1 MIPINVAQQ
10 KRVPRSD
17 LLAQSKA
24 EGDDLGRVLAESPRS
39 VATRIAVSLIFAVAM
54 SLPYLAWIEDAKLG
68 ASIAWAI
75 LLLVWISVIVGES
88 RRHLAIH
95 ANGIAHQRAFGRDTI
110 LWHAIKNAVL
120 SYSYSIDPRAL
131 FRIDIVTHAG
141 KKYGLD
147 LNWKN
152 KKELVPFLDQIFV
165 VKEEISNQAMH
176 RTK

>member
-10 KRVPRSD
+10 KRVPRPD

-24 EGDDLGRVLAESPRS
+24 AGDEVGRLLAESPRS
-39 VATRIAVSLIFAVAM
+39 LATRIAVSLIFIVAM
-54 SLPYLAWIEDAKLG
+54 SLPYIAWIEDAKLG
-68 ASIAWAI
+68 ASIAWAV
-75 LLLVWISVIVGES
+75 LLVAWAGLMVGES

-95 ANGIAHQRAFGRDTI
+95 ANGIVNQRAFGRDAI
-110 LWHAIKNAVL
+110 LWHTIQKAVL

-131 FRIDIVTHAG
+131 FRIDITTHAG
-141 KKYGLD
+141 KKCGVD

-152 KKELVPFLDQIFV
+152 KRELVPFLDQLFV
-165 VKEEISNQAMH
+165 VEEEISNQAMH